1 MADKKDKKPTKAEQ
15 AKAKERFVA
24 TGKGIT
30 VIPPKK
36 KAGK

>member
-1 MADKKDKKPTKAEQ
+1 MDKNKNKKPTKAEQ